1 MNIQQRVSD
10 LASATAR
17 NELRPIELA
26 DEGCFREAIEIER
39 PQSWIYYF
47 PFLYCFAQRKEMTLL
62 WEKVNSSICLYMLKT
77 SKGERRL
84 SLFVPPFPHDPA
96 SLQAARQRISEFNG
110 DNSCRIVWAEEKY
123 DDVLRAQGF
132 ILKTREEEYVY
143 DTLKL
148 NATTGSEFR
157 RLRQLLGRCQRL
169 PGLELRPF
177 QAHDEKECHSLLD
190 RWFEMLTED
199 KGINVYGYG
208 YVRSC
213 IQNAFS
219 FRAGSLVG
227 EVTTLNG
234 AIVGFTFGGPI
245 HSAMGSLFI
254 SISDH
259 TIEGLGYIQRHNFML
274 SFPELE
280 LFNDSSDT
288 GRAGIAHVKRQF
300 RPVRMNRL
308 SQALG

>member
-1 MNIQQRVSD
+1 MNLQQTLRAVDGARVHRD
-10 LASATAR
+10 
-17 NELRPIELA
+17 LRPIDLA
-26 DEGCFREAIEIER
+26 DEACFREAIEIER

-84 SLFVPPFPHDPA
+84 SLFLPPFPFD
-96 SLQAARQRISEFNG
+96 QAVLETARRRISEFNG
-110 DNSCRIVWAEEKY
+110 DSGCRIVWAEEKY
-123 DDVLRAQGF
+123 DETLRVHGF
-132 ILKTREEEYVY
+132 DLKLREEEYIY
-143 DTLKL
+143 DTHKV
-148 NATTGSEFR
+148 NTTNGSEFR

-169 PGLELRPF
+169 PGLALRPF
-177 QAHDEKECHSLLD
+177 QAQDVKGCHSLLD
-190 RWFEMLTED
+190 RWFELLTES
-199 KGINVYGYG
+199 KGINVYGYS

-213 IQNAFS
+213 IANAFS
-219 FRAGSLVG
+219 FSANSLSG

-234 AIVGFTFGGPI
+234 EIAGFTFGGPI
-245 HSAMGSLFI
+245 HSTMGSLFV

-274 SFPELE
+274 RYPQLAS
-280 LFNDSSDT
+280 FNDSSDT
-288 GRAGIAHVKRQF
+288 GREGIAHVKRQF

-308 SQALG
+308 SQALA